1 MLSITRSMT
10 ILQRL
15 SFGLSVFRTS
25 QLNLIFADYR
35 FNLMKIS
42 YNWLKEFIHT
52 DKTPQEIST
61 ILTGT
66 GLEVESVEKVH
77 AIPGG
82 LEGLVI
88 GYVKECGQHPNA
100 DRLKVT
106 KVDVGSGEDL
116 QIVCGANNVA

>member
-1 MLSITRSMT
+1 
-10 ILQRL
+10 
-15 SFGLSVFRTS
+15 
-25 QLNLIFADYR
+25 
-35 FNLMKIS
+35 MKIS

-66 GLEVESVEKVH
+66 GLEVESVEKVQ

-88 GYVKECGQHPNA
+88 GYVKECAQHPNA

-106 KVDVGSGEDL
+106 K
-116 QIVCGANNVA
+116 